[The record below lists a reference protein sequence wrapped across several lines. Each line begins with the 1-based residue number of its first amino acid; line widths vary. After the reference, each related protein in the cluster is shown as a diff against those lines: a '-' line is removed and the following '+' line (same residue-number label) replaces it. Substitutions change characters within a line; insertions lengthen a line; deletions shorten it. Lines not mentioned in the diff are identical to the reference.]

1 MSGRRSAWE
10 RLAEL
15 DKSPAFQ
22 AETLDGRHMGVDS
35 AGNRNPV
42 LLVFWA
48 TWCPHCLVEIP
59 NINRLHAKFA
69 PKGLESVAINVGIND
84 SVARVQLAK
93 QKFGISYPIVF
104 DQGGKIT
111 KLYQITVVPS
121 VAMVYWVPA
130 RSAVADTVGMVI
142 VEPELGIVTGR
153 GLGGK
158 LFPPAGS
165 TATSTP

>member
-1 MSGRRSAWE
+1 MIFRTVAVMTLAVLLVWPAVCMGA
-10 RLAEL
+10 LAEL

-22 AETLDGRHMGVDS
+22 AETLDGRHTGVDS

-59 NINRLHAKFA
+59 NINRLQAKYA
-69 PKGLESVAINVGIND
+69 PRGLELVAINVGVND

-111 KLYQITVVPS
+111 RLYQITGIP
-121 VAMVYWVPA
+121 AMVLVD
-130 RSAVADTVGMVI
+130 RQGTIRFSAPGGVAAKVLSRLEEI
-142 VEPELGIVTGR
+142 V
-153 GLGGK
+153 K
-158 LFPPAGS
+158 
-165 TATSTP
+165 